1 MRQYPTTSDNCVFV
15 CFPKELVPIVAG
27 LLRLLERRDAWL
39 SEADWQQGYQFA
51 AELQEQMMSGC
62 VTNLQAS
69 LDELLVLIAASQ
81 GIHDPT
87 TTNLAA
93 VFPRLH
99 AALTSAYNADTGH
112 TLIPSVDDQTDEQNM
127 LLKQIK
133 DVL

>member
-1 MRQYPTTSDNCVFV
+1 M
-15 CFPKELVPIVAG
+15 PIVAG

-39 SEADWQQGYQFA
+39 SDSDYQQGFQFA

-62 VTNLQAS
+62 VINLQAS
-69 LDELLVLIAASQ
+69 LDELLVLFAASQ
-81 GIHDPT
+81 GIHDPA

-99 AALTSAYNADTGH
+99 AALTTAYNADAGH
-112 TLIPSVDDQTDEQNM
+112 TLIPSIDDHTDEQEAT
-127 LLKQIK
+127 LKLIK